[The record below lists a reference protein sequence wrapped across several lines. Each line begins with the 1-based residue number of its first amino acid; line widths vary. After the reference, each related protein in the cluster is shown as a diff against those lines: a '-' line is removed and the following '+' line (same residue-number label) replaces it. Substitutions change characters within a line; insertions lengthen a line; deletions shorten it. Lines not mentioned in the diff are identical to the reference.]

1 MKQYKDVL
9 ISTGKYTKQ
18 PVGTLYEC
26 LLLWNENELT
36 THSAVVSGN
45 WKLHSYTLQDSKP
58 KITQEPKKQIR
69 YLNRKDNVA
78 T

>member
-1 MKQYKDVL
+1 MKQYKVVL
-9 ISTGKYTKQ
+9 SSTEKYIEQ

-26 LLLWNENELT
+26 ILLWNENELT

-45 WKLHSYTLQDSKP
+45 WKLHSYTLQDSMP
-58 KITQEPKKQIR
+58 KVTQEPKKQIR